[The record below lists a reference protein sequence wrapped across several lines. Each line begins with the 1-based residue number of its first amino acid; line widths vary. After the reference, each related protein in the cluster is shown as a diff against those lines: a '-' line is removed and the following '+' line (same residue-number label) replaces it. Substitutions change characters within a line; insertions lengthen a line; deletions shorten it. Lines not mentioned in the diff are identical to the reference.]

1 MKAILDIKINLRETT
16 LNLKKGNRIYVEKV
30 EKAEDLLLGLDK
42 ILKKS
47 KIKFIDIGKIKV
59 DNFNKSR
66 YTSFRIVKSI
76 EKALKF
82 KTREL
87 L

>member
-1 MKAILDIKINLRETT
+1 MKTILNIKLNPQEIV
-16 LNLKKGNRIYVEKV
+16 LNLKKEDRIYTEKV

-47 KIKFIDIGKIKV
+47 KIKPTDIGKIKV

-76 EKALKF
+76 EKALRLSIKF
-82 KTREL
+82 K
-87 L
+87 

>member
-1 MKAILDIKINLRETT
+1 MKTILNIKINPREIA
-16 LNLKKGNRIYVEKV
+16 LNLKKGDRIYVEKV

-59 DNFNKSR
+59 DNLNKSR

-82 KTREL
+82 
-87 L
+87 

>member
-1 MKAILDIKINLRETT
+1 MKTILNIKINPREIA
-16 LNLKKGNRIYVEKV
+16 LNLKKGDRIYVERV

-59 DNFNKSR
+59 DNLNKSR

-82 KTREL
+82 
-87 L
+87 